1 MIYILTGFIVI
12 GIILSLIRLIK
23 GREAE
28 NRVVAVD
35 VLTTLTSAVLL
46 LYALITGNALFLD
59 VVLVYSILSFAAVIA
74 LARYLEGGL

>member
-1 MIYILTGFIVI
+1 MIYVLTGFIVM

-23 GREAE
+23 GHEAE

>member
-1 MIYILTGFIVI
+1 MMYVLTIFIVM

-23 GREAE
+23 GKEAE
-28 NRVVAVD
+28 SRVVAVD

-46 LYALITGNALFLD
+46 LYALVSGNVLVLD